1 MLDTVP
7 NYLRGRTTG
16 AALPC
21 LEEHWLSNP
30 DAGTLACR
38 FEDQGDFQVF
48 VPYSL
53 PPVVNYNSIMDLVT
67 EAHSCTGILEGLGRV
82 MQN

>member
-1 MLDTVP
+1 M
-7 NYLRGRTTG
+7 
-16 AALPC
+16 
-21 LEEHWLSNP
+21 SNP
-30 DAGTLACR
+30 DAGTLAGR

-67 EAHSCTGILEGLGRV
+67 EAHRCIGDLGRFRKSHAKLMSAYKKEPNSKTKERILAV
-82 MQN
+82 FVL